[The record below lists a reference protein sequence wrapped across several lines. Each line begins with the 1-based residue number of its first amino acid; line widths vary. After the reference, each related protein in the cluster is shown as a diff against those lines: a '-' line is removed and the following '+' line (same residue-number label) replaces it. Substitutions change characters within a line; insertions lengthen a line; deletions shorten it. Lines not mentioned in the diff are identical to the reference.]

1 MLKPNNKKFGL
12 RNACSVLLISG
23 LLLAGGELHAARGG
37 SSATGAIDAKTF
49 DVLTKAQELTE
60 QGKFAEAIQR
70 LDKIKNSPKVKGNS
84 YAKSQMLNFYAY
96 IYTSQERFRDAIA
109 AYKEIIAEKDAPEGL
124 KLQSKYTVAQIYF
137 QIEDYTSVIKFMSEW
152 LKTVEKPTSTAHI
165 MLAQAYYEKQQFDNS
180 LRNLNKA
187 ISLGKQE
194 GKPVDENWL
203 RMKAAIYYEKNDT
216 KNTLATYKELFA
228 LNPKVAYL
236 KQIAGLYGEL
246 GKDMQRLTTYDAVYE
261 SGHLQKES
269 EVLNL
274 AYMYLGQNVPYK
286 AGRIIEDGIK
296 SGLIKET
303 PKNAET
309 LANAWAQANE
319 HKKAIPALERSA
331 KLAEKGV
338 LYARLAGVHFDA
350 GNYKQAAA
358 AARKANQKGG
368 LSQPGGNKM
377 LLGMA
382 LFNVKDF
389 EGALQAFRG
398 AKGHKKNFND
408 AHKWEK
414 YTLSELERI
423 RALEKSK
430 FQLAEETEKAMSAE
444 QEGIGDFGKNI
455 LKDSDSPGF
464 AEK

>member
-1 MLKPNNKKFGL
+1 MLKRNDKKYGF
-12 RNACSVLLISG
+12 RNAITVLLISG
-23 LLLAGGELHAARGG
+23 LLLGGSNLYAARGG
-37 SSATGAIDAKTF
+37 SSASGAIDAKTF

-60 QGKFAEAIQR
+60 QGKFAEALKR
-70 LDKIKNSPKVKGNS
+70 LDSIKDSRKVKGNS
-84 YAKSQMLNFYAY
+84 YAKAQMLNFYAY
-96 IYTSQERFRDAIA
+96 IYTTQERFRDAIN
-109 AYKEIIAEKDAPEGL
+109 AYKEIIAEKDAPAGL
-124 KLQSKYTVAQIYF
+124 KLQSKYTIAQIYF
-137 QIEDYTSVIKFMSEW
+137 QIEDYSSVIKFMTEW

-165 MLAQAYYEKQQFDNS
+165 MLAQAYYEKKKFDSS
-180 LRNLNKA
+180 LKNLNKA
-187 ISLGKQE
+187 IALRKAE
-194 GKPVDENWL
+194 GKGADENWL

-228 LNPKVAYL
+228 LNPKVAYI
-236 KQIAGLYGEL
+236 KQIAGLYGEMGNDL
-246 GKDMQRLTTYDAVYE
+246 KRLSTYDAVYQN
-261 SGHLQKES
+261 GHLTKES

-296 SGLIKET
+296 SGVIKVNA
-303 PKNAET
+303 KNAET

-331 KLAEKGV
+331 KLSEKGV

-350 GNYKQAAA
+350 GNYKQAAT

-414 YTLSELERI
+414 YTLSELERM

-430 FQLAEETEKAMSAE
+430 FKLAEETEKAMSAE

-455 LKDSDSPGF
+455 LKDSNDSGS